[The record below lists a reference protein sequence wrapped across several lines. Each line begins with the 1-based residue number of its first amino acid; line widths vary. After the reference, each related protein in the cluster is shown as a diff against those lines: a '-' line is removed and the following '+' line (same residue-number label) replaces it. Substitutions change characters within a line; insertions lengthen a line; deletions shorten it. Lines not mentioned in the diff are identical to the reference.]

1 MVRVLTR
8 ECEGV
13 SGEGAYERVCMCLA
27 ILFLI
32 GIQSNVLSVHVQV
45 HVFFMFLQGKQ
56 TFRYSLRTNCL
67 CTMIDKVG

>member
-13 SGEGAYERVCMCLA
+13 SGEGAYECMCLA

-32 GIQSNVLSVHVQV
+32 GIQSNVLSIQVHVQV
-45 HVFFMFLQGKQ
+45 LIFFMFLQGKQ

>member
-1 MVRVLTR
+1 MR

-32 GIQSNVLSVHVQV
+32 GIQSNVLSVQV
-45 HVFFMFLQGKQ
+45 HVHVHVFSCFFRGSRHFG
-56 TFRYSLRTNCL
+56 
-67 CTMIDKVG
+67 IH

>member
-32 GIQSNVLSVHVQV
+32 GIQSNVHVQYMSFSC
-45 HVFFMFLQGKQ
+45 FFRGSRHFG
-56 TFRYSLRTNCL
+56 
-67 CTMIDKVG
+67 IH

>member
-1 MVRVLTR
+1 MR

-27 ILFLI
+27 ILFLP
-32 GIQSNVLSVHVQV
+32 GIQSNVHVHVHV

>member
-1 MVRVLTR
+1 M
-8 ECEGV
+8 GV
-13 SGEGAYERVCMCLA
+13 SGEGAYERVCMCLT

-32 GIQSNVLSVHVQV
+32 GIQSNVLSEHVQV

>member
-1 MVRVLTR
+1 M
-8 ECEGV
+8 
-13 SGEGAYERVCMCLA
+13 SGEGAYERVCMCLV

-32 GIQSNVLSVHVQV
+32 GINVLSVHVHVHV

>member
-1 MVRVLTR
+1 MR

-13 SGEGAYERVCMCLA
+13 SGEGAYECMCLA

-32 GIQSNVLSVHVQV
+32 GIQSYVLSVQV
-45 HVFFMFLQGKQ
+45 HVHIFFMFLQGKQ